1 MTSSKC
7 TKCAQVATPGIN
19 ERVDISM
26 LDEEVQALI
35 VGDMMSVITK
45 TLKKEFKMKEI
56 GVIKYTP
63 KEKDDAKDK
72 LFGPL
77 T

>member
-1 MTSSKC
+1 
-7 TKCAQVATPGIN
+7 
-19 ERVDISM
+19 M

-35 VGDMMSVITK
+35 VGDMMSVIIK
-45 TLKKEFKMKEI
+45 TLKNEFKMKEI